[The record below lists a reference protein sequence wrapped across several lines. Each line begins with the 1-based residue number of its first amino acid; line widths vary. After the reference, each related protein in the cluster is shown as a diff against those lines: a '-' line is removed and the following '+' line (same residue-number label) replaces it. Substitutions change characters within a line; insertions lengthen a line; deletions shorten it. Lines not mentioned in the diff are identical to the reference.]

1 MVSSGLGLFAHA
13 GIVIANAVDS
23 IIGESLLSGRMQP
36 TSSNASQVGAES
48 AVGSAGSTSL
58 VWLYAIWGV
67 LTAGLMVY
75 AQTLAF
81 TVDEGFHMLAAQL
94 IKAGMRPYLDFCFPQ
109 TPLNAYWNALW
120 MRVFGESWRTAHALA
135 SLETSAAMVLAAQF
149 VLARLPERAWRVAG
163 AIAAAMMIGCSVTV
177 VDFGP
182 LGQAYGMCLFTTVC
196 AFRLTVVA
204 VDRRSGWLA
213 AAAGAFTGVAAA
225 SSLLSAALAPVF
237 LIWVW
242 WCNRAGGRWT
252 KAAAFAAGAAVPF
265 LPVVWLFVRA
275 PWVVWFNL
283 AQYHL
288 QFRAIYWPDPLP
300 HDLETLTAWIVDP
313 QALLLGLLAVF
324 GVLYIAKRSHWSRER
339 RAEFFLCG
347 WLVLANAA
355 EMAFAHPTFPRYFC
369 LLVPFLGILAVPGL
383 YAIGSRVL
391 QPERPFWPVLIIS
404 VIAAGAL
411 ARNIYD
417 SRDDATWRR
426 YEDAARKLVAV
437 TPPGKQMFAED
448 ILYFLTRHRPP
459 SGMEFDYSHKLKLPP
474 ERLAQLHVTTETEM
488 KRQLAA
494 GAFWSAATCDDDDDE
509 EYGLEQTF
517 QKKETVHD
525 CPVYWDWKP
534 PAPAA
539 K

>member
-1 MVSSGLGLFAHA
+1 
-13 GIVIANAVDS
+13 
-23 IIGESLLSGRMQP
+23 MQT
-36 TSSNASQVGAES
+36 TSSNVSQVGAEP
-48 AVGSAGSTSL
+48 AVDTAGRASL
-58 VWLYAIWGV
+58 VFLYAVWGV

-75 AQTLAF
+75 TQTLAF
-81 TVDEGFHMLAAQL
+81 TADEGFHMLAAQL

-109 TPLNAYWNALW
+109 TPLNAYWNAFW
-120 MRVFGESWRTAHALA
+120 MRLFGESWRTAHALA
-135 SLETSAAMVLAAQF
+135 ALETSAATVLAAQF

-163 AIAAAMMIGCSVTV
+163 AIAAAVMIGCNANL

-182 LGQAYGMCLFTTVC
+182 LGQAYGMCLFTTVG
-196 AFRLTVVA
+196 AFRLTVAA

-213 AAAGAFTGVAAA
+213 AAAGACAGAAVA
-225 SSLLSAALAPVF
+225 SSMLSAALAPVF
-237 LIWVW
+237 LIWLW
-242 WCNRAGGRWT
+242 WCNRAGGRWV
-252 KAAAFAAGAAVPF
+252 KVGAFAAGAVVPF
-265 LPVVWLFVRA
+265 LPVIWLFARG

-288 QFRAIYWPDPLP
+288 RARTIYWPDPLP
-300 HDLETLTAWIVDP
+300 HDLETLTAWIIDP
-313 QALLLGLLAVF
+313 QSLLLGLLAVF
-324 GVLYIAKRSHWSRER
+324 GAIFIAKRSGWSRER

-347 WLVLANAA
+347 WLVLANTGELAI
-355 EMAFAHPTFPRYFC
+355 AHPTFPRYFC

-404 VIAAGAL
+404 VLAAGAL

-417 SRDDATWRR
+417 SRTDVTWRQ
-426 YEDAARKLVAV
+426 YEDAARKLAAV

-448 ILYFLTRHRPP
+448 LLYFLTRHRPP

-474 ERLAQLHVTTETEM
+474 ERLAQLHVTTEAEL

-494 GAFWSAATCDDDDDE
+494 GVFSSAATCDDDDDE

-517 QKKETVHD
+517 QNKEMVHD
-525 CPVYWDWKP
+525 CPVYWKWKA
-534 PAPAA
+534 PAPAV